1 MNFNAPVVTMLYAAI
16 CGVLL
21 IVLALN
27 IVRLRRSHR
36 VSLGLGEGAALEQ
49 PVRVHGNFTEYT
61 PTYVLTLEQVSQAWC
76 RRALAKPGNTAL
88 FPSGTTPASDAASAK
103 ATIQRWSVHFHAQ
116 PMSAADLFAPLLAET
131 NATNAYVG
139 LCSFF
144 IRHPLWSFY

>member
-1 MNFNAPVVTMLYAAI
+1 MAESRGDTNYPLHGQDSLPAPRQSQTS
-16 CGVLL
+16 GRFE
-21 IVLALN
+21 ALGGGSVMGQ
-27 IVRLRRSHR
+27 VRADTSI
-36 VSLGLGEGAALEQ
+36 
-49 PVRVHGNFTEYT
+49 T

-116 PMSAADLFAPLLAET
+116 PMSAADADALHADLFAPLLAET